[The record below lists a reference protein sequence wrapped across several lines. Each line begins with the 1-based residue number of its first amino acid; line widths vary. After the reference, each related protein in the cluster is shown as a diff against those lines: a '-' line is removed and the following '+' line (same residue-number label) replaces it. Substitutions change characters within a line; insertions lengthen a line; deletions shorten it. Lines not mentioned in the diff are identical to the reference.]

1 MTDKQTDTAP
11 GVEPITDH
19 ESLRGRVPFHEE
31 TDVVPA
37 ETVESL
43 AAAENMAIVGVTN
56 DAGEVLL
63 RRLTPTCSWKL
74 PVALVDE
81 GEEYAAAIREHVT
94 ETVGGIDLR
103 AVEGVWHVDART
115 EDGAATATRAFVV
128 FSGTLDEETI
138 QLPADGV
145 EEAGWFDELPEE
157 AGGLPGTE
165 LFL

>member
-1 MTDKQTDTAP
+1 VETARRP
-11 GVEPITDH
+11 
-19 ESLRGRVPFHEE
+19 RGWGRGLH
-31 TDVVPA
+31 
-37 ETVESL
+37 
-43 AAAENMAIVGVTN
+43 G
-56 DAGEVLL
+56 GH
-63 RRLTPTCSWKL
+63 
-74 PVALVDE
+74 
-81 GEEYAAAIREHVT
+81 REHVT

-115 EDGAATATRAFVV
+115 EDGAATAARAFVV

-157 AGGLPGTE
+157 AGGLPGTD

>member
-1 MTDKQTDTAP
+1 MTDQQTDTAP

-31 TDVVPA
+31 TDVAPA

-43 AAAENMAIVGVTN
+43 AAAEDMAIVGITN
-56 DAGEVLL
+56 DAGEVLF

-74 PVALVDE
+74 PVALVGE
-81 GEEYAAAIREHVT
+81 SEEYAAAIREHVT
-94 ETVGGIDLR
+94 ETIGGIDLR

-115 EDGAATATRAFVV
+115 EDGAAAASRTFVV
-128 FSGTLDEETI
+128 FSGTLENETI
-138 QLPADGV
+138 QVPADGV
-145 EEAGWFDELPEE
+145 EEAGWFDDRPEE
-157 AGGLPGTE
+157 ASSLPGTD